1 MSDRKLFFNRLHT
14 FFCHPAIKFYV
25 AILIVLILTLIACIL
40 NPTLAQTSVACQPL
54 SPISALLMSF
64 VNRIR
69 KRFLSPGLI
78 KIFPRLLAS
87 IASTFLPLFCSQFAE
102 ISVFLVLFLITISST
117 YLFPRLM
124 FLCTETVFGN
134 LIALFSPITILL
146 IL

>member
-1 MSDRKLFFNRLHT
+1 VAILVSAKFSGKIIRYVHDTDGRILSLLVDLNSFKFNIICVYAPNTMSD
-14 FFCHPAIKFYV
+14 PIKFYV

-102 ISVFLVLFLITISST
+102 ISVFLVLFLITI
-117 YLFPRLM
+117 
-124 FLCTETVFGN
+124 
-134 LIALFSPITILL
+134 
-146 IL
+146 